1 MAWNHNPLA
10 TLKIICFWR
19 GAKETG
25 KPIRESF
32 YRIAL
37 WIHRNHPKTLANN
50 LEAFARY
57 GYLKDLLEILY
68 RVIKGPN
75 LVWEIPEE
83 YVTKRM
89 KKKEKTEGPWHPRMC
104 DLSMLKFSHRREN
117 SSAAGNYNTAG
128 QTVEK
133 NLIKTVRK
141 DDAINMKRR
150 RKRTILMA
158 KEAVEK

>member
-1 MAWNHNPLA
+1 M
-10 TLKIICFWR
+10 
-19 GAKETG
+19 
-25 KPIRESF
+25 
-32 YRIAL
+32 
-37 WIHRNHPKTLANN
+37 
-50 LEAFARY
+50 
-57 GYLKDLLEILY
+57 LEILY

-141 DDAINMKRR
+141 DDALNMKRR